1 MQIISIFIV
10 FLLEVRENIPR
21 LLVFPLLFY
30 LNYEKLFPFY
40 INNMFIHYVYIIF
53 WRYKTN
59 RLAFRFL
66 YLGWNYQGFASQ
78 ENTENT
84 IEVSKL

>member
-1 MQIISIFIV
+1 MRKYFLFILTTWSFIMY
-10 FLLEVRENIPR
+10 FL
-21 LLVFPLLFY
+21 
-30 LNYEKLFPFY
+30 
-40 INNMFIHYVYIIF
+40 IF

-59 RLAFRFL
+59 RFAFRFL

-84 IEVSKL
+84 IEVSKSCAQAAEKHKSDYYNFTCPENPQK